1 MLDRKKVIKAIEGCL
16 NDDSFCNKCDYD
28 GCVFRNGSCEKDLL
42 ADTLA
47 LLKEQEERGKGICKR
62 ICDFIRGSCS
72 VDTEADK
79 EYVCRVIQQ
88 IFNKGWR

>member
-1 MLDRKKVIKAIEGCL
+1 MPDREKIIKNFEDYEPYARVLSVVTIKSWVYLDALE
-16 NDDSFCNKCDYD
+16 
-28 GCVFRNGSCEKDLL
+28 
-42 ADTLA
+42 

-79 EYVCRVIQQ
+79 EYVCHVIQQ
-88 IFNKGWR
+88 IFIKGSW